1 MKVLVI
7 GGGGKEHAIVWKL
20 SLSKH
25 INKIYCCPGNA
36 GIAEIAECI
45 DVSPGDFSALIDF
58 VKYEWI
64 DFTIVGS
71 EELSS
76 RGVVYA
82 FEKEGCRIFGPNKT
96 AVQVNSSRYFSKNL
110 MRLHR
115 IPGAEFKV
123 FSSYLHAEDYVR
135 LKGAPLII
143 KTESRLK
150 GDGVFIAS
158 TVDEARDALKLIMKE
173 RILGDAGK
181 QVIIEESLKGERISF
196 LIFTDGNSIMPLSS
210 LSAYSDISL
219 NDMSSNAFKPGAYS
233 PVPFVTKELEAIIM
247 GKIMRPVLKALNA
260 QGTKYN
266 GIISADLI
274 VDENRPYVFD
284 LTCSFGDL
292 EAQAVLARLKTDFTN
307 IVLAVL
313 GGRLSEI
320 AIEWEQ
326 NASVCVAIS
335 GKGRP
340 EKYQKGIVINGLEK
354 IKTMENTFIFH
365 ENTSFRNTNIVTSGR
380 RVITITGLGPDIK
393 TARTKAYEA
402 AEKIHFD
409 GMYYRTDIGNIL

>member
-7 GGGGKEHAIVWKL
+7 GGTGREHAMVWKL